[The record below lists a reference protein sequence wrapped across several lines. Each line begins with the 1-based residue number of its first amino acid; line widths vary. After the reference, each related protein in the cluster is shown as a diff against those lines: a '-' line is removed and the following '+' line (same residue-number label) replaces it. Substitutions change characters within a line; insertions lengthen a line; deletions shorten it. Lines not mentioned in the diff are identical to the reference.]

1 MIAIQ
6 ISEFGGP
13 QVLQA
18 TERPQPEPAEDELV
32 IRIKAAGVSRADI
45 MQREGK
51 YPSPPGTSDIPGLDA
66 AGVVDSAGS
75 GIKRFSPG
83 DKVCAILAGGGYA
96 EYCVVSEC
104 QVLPIP
110 EGWSE
115 MEAATLPEN
124 LFTVYDNLITR
135 AELKAGETVLIHGG
149 ASGIGSM
156 AIMLARAWNAV
167 PIATAG
173 SDRKCTACLQV
184 GAESAINYRN
194 ADFVAE
200 VKRLTQARGVNVV
213 LDMVGGPYLK
223 RNLEALAL
231 EGRLAIIATQGGRT
245 AELDILQLM
254 LKRARIIGS
263 TMRVRTPEQKGAVAR
278 ALLRNVWPLL
288 PPKTTIRPIIDSTFP
303 LKEAWRAHERLES
316 GEHTGKIVLLA

>member
-6 ISEFGGP
+6 ISKYGGP

-18 TERPQPEPAEDELV
+18 TERPQPTPGPHELV

-51 YPSPPGTSDIPGLDA
+51 YPPPPGASDIPGLDA
-66 AGVVDSAGS
+66 AGVVDSVGAQS
-75 GIKRFSPG
+75 KRFSPG

-96 EYCVVSEC
+96 EYCAVPED

-110 EGWSE
+110 AGWSE
-115 MEAATLPEN
+115 TEAATLPEN

-149 ASGIGSM
+149 ASGIGST
-156 AIMLARAWNAV
+156 AIMLTRTWNAI

-173 SDRKCTACLQV
+173 NDKKCAACLDM
-184 GAESAINYRN
+184 GAESAINYRDS
-194 ADFVAE
+194 DFVAE
-200 VKRLTQARGVNVV
+200 VKRLTQAHGVNVV
-213 LDMVGGPYLK
+213 LDMVGASYLK
-223 RNLEALAL
+223 RNLAALAV

-245 AELDILQLM
+245 AELNLSELM
-254 LKRARIIGS
+254 MKRARIIGS
-263 TMRVRTPEQKGAVAR
+263 TMRVRTPEQKGTVAQ
-278 ALLRNVWPLL
+278 ALLKNVWPLL
-288 PPKTTIRPIIDSTFP
+288 PAKSTIRPIIDSIFP
-303 LKEAWRAHERLES
+303 LQEAWRAHERLES
-316 GEHTGKIVLLA
+316 GEHTGKIILIV

>member
-6 ISEFGGP
+6 ISRHGGP

-18 TERPQPEPAEDELV
+18 AQRPQPTPGADELV
-32 IRIKAAGVSRADI
+32 IRVRAAGVSRADL

-51 YPSPPGTSDIPGLDA
+51 YPPPPGASDIPGLDA
-66 AGVVDSAGS
+66 AGVVDSVGS

-96 EYCVVSEC
+96 EYCAVPEH

-115 MEAATLPEN
+115 VEAATLPEN

-135 AELKAGETVLIHGG
+135 AELKAEDTVLIHGG

-156 AIMLARAWNAV
+156 AIMLARAWDARV
-167 PIATAG
+167 IATAG
-173 SDRKCTACLQV
+173 SDRKCTACLEM
-184 GAESAINYRN
+184 GAESAINYRSS
-194 ADFVAE
+194 DFLAE

-213 LDMVGGPYLK
+213 LDMVGAAYLE

-231 EGRLAIIATQGGRT
+231 EGRLAIVATQGGRA
-245 AELDILQLM
+245 AELDLLQLM

-263 TMRVRTPEQKGAVAR
+263 TMRARTPEQKGMVAQ
-278 ALLRNVWPLL
+278 ALLKNVWPLL
-288 PPKTTIRPIIDSTFP
+288 PAKTTVRPIIDSTFP
-303 LKEAWRAHERLES
+303 LQEAWRAHERLES
-316 GEHTGKIVLLA
+316 GEHTGKIVLIV